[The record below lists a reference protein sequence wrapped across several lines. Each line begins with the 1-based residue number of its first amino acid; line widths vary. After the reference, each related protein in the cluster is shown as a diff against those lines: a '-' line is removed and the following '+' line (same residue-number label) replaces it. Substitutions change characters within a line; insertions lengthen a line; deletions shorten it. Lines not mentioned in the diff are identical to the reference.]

1 MRALPALVLV
11 TLVAAACGG
20 GDGGGTGTP
29 TVDTVVVSPANPS
42 VVAGN
47 TVQLSAQARDASG
60 GVISGRT
67 FAWQSL
73 NTNVASVNA
82 TSGLV
87 TTLAAG
93 TATIKATTGTVA
105 GQTTVTVTSPPQA
118 ASVTLAPTAPDTLF
132 AAGATVQ
139 LTATVRDANNNV
151 MTGVPLTWG
160 SNNTNVATVS
170 TSGLVTSQA
179 VGNTAQSATISV
191 TVTGQPAVTASVPVR
206 VRQKLVSVA
215 APPKPLT
222 LYTND
227 TQQLAVVA
235 RDANGTAITG
245 LAGFTFGTTDAGV
258 ATVSPTGL
266 ITATGAGTAK
276 VGVGLTGDGATQVDT
291 VAITVNTATA
301 TASVT
306 TPGLS
311 FSPQTVHV
319 TKGGTVS
326 WTMSGIHNVTWD
338 NPPATVANSPTC
350 NTGNCLYDITMPNI
364 SGTYNYHCSVHGA
377 GMNGTVVVH

>member
-20 GDGGGTGTP
+20 GDGGGTGNP

-60 GVISGRT
+60 GVVSGRT

-73 NTNVASVNA
+73 NTTVASVDA

-118 ASVTLAPTAPDTLF
+118 TSITIAPATPDTIF
-132 AAGATVQ
+132 TAGTTVQ

-160 SNNTNVATVS
+160 SNNANVATVS
-170 TSGLVTSQA
+170 TTGLVTSKA
-179 VGNTAQSATISV
+179 VGNDAQSATISA
-191 TVTGQPAVTASVPVR
+191 TVTGQPAVSASVPVF

-215 APPKPLT
+215 ATPKPIAIT
-222 LYTND
+222 VGT

-235 RDANGTAITG
+235 RDGNNTAIAG
-245 LAGFTFGTTDAGV
+245 LTAFTFGSTDTTI

-266 ITATGAGTAK
+266 VSGVRAGTAK
-276 VGVGLTGDGATQVDT
+276 IGVALTGDGATRVDT
-291 VAITVNTATA
+291 VAVTVNSFSNVAT
-301 TASVT
+301 VT

-311 FSPQTVHV
+311 FDPARVDI
-319 TKGGTVS
+319 TKGGTVT
-326 WTMSGIHNVTWD
+326 WNMSGIHNVTWD
-338 NPPATVANSPTC
+338 APPAAVNNSPTC
-350 NTGNCLYDITMPNI
+350 NSGNCTFDIVMPNTA
-364 SGTYNYHCSVHGA
+364 GTYNYHCSIHGA
-377 GMNGTVVVH
+377 GMSGTVVVH